1 MELGMVGLGRMGAN
15 MASRLLRAGHRVAV
29 FDRNPPKVQS
39 LVREGAIG
47 AASLAELVGTLAP
60 PRAVWLM
67 VPAAVVDDALTE
79 LAPALA
85 RGDTII
91 DGGNSYYRDDLRRAR
106 SLASSGIRYVD
117 VGTSGGVWGKD
128 HGYCQMIGGDP
139 DAVERL
145 DPIFAALAPGVETAA
160 RTPGRSG
167 PPTASEQGYLRCGPS
182 GAGHF

>member
-67 VPAAVVDDALTE
+67 VPAAVVDDALT
-79 LAPALA
+79 
-85 RGDTII
+85 G
-91 DGGNSYYRDDLRRAR
+91 SRRPSREATR
-106 SLASSGIRYVD
+106 SS
-117 VGTSGGVWGKD
+117 
-128 HGYCQMIGGDP
+128 
-139 DAVERL
+139 
-145 DPIFAALAPGVETAA
+145 TAA
-160 RTPGRSG
+160 TRTTATTSVAPVSS
-167 PPTASEQGYLRCGPS
+167 PPQGFAMSTWERPAAFGEKITAIAR
-182 GAGHF
+182 